1 MMAKM
6 STLIGMFLV
15 QWLAISVRT
24 LAAGNE
30 NSADSGGSSRPPTEE
45 ELGAWLNVLKGAEF
59 AIQNDKYQTALAMVS
74 GVAARLKATV
84 MSDQKGQDE
93 LSKLLTEIEHAL
105 KENDKDKAIMFTDA
119 VGRNFE
125 HQHAQTRARK
135 QRHLHENADPHPNP
149 HPDPHANPHPD
160 PHPNPHPDPHPNPH
174 PDPNVH
180 DAQHDTVD
188 TYRDRQMVSN
198 RLQEVF
204 LAINENQLDRA
215 RHLLRGFYRLLRDN
229 RDLVSNENAVMFLHA
244 IHQAEQHV
252 REGSVSQATQA
263 LEGAASALGTVTQL
277 QEGEV

>member
-6 STLIGMFLV
+6 STLIGM
-15 QWLAISVRT
+15 
-24 LAAGNE
+24 NE
-30 NSADSGGSSRPPTEE
+30 NSADSGGGSRPPTEE
-45 ELGAWLNVLKGAEF
+45 ELGAWSNVLKGAEF

-84 MSDQKGQDE
+84 MSDWKGQDE

-105 KENDKDKAIMFTDA
+105 KENDKDKATMFTDA

-125 HQHAQTRARK
+125 HQHAQTRAGK
-135 QRHLHENADPHPNP
+135 QRHLHENADPH
-149 HPDPHANPHPD
+149 ANPHSD
-160 PHPNPHPDPHPNPH
+160 PHPDPHPNPH

-188 TYRDRQMVSN
+188 TYGDRQMVSN

-204 LAINENQLDRA
+204 LAINENKLDRA
-215 RHLLRGFYRLLRDN
+215 RHLLLGFYRLLRDN

-263 LEGAASALGTVTQL
+263 LEGAASALGTTTQL
-277 QEGEV
+277 QR